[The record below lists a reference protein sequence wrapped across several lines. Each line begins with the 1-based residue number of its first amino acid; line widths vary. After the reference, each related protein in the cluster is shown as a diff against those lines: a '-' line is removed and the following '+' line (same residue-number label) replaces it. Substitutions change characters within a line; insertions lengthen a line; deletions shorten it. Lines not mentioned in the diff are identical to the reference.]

1 MYIQVDKYPSLL
13 HKTLLVPVANP
24 KQVLDLVTSTMQ
36 VAPMSIVNGADSRT
50 GTFEVYG
57 SQKKKDGLVRTNSS

>member
-1 MYIQVDKYPSLL
+1 
-13 HKTLLVPVANP
+13 LVPVANP

-50 GTFEVYG
+50 GTFVVYG